1 MVIYL
6 YINIYSTFLHQQNWS
21 NTSRR
26 KSFTVFV
33 LACLFFTK
41 QKTKNDV
48 FPGVVV
54 SNMFYFHPEYILGED
69 EPILTCAYFSK
80 GVFLHFDEGH
90 TLFFFPSSQLVSR
103 RLPIHQPSFEFQDLA
118 MLTPC
123 TWSCCTGVSEFI
135 GHGEKEVPKLE
146 KMVWVARHVEKR
158 CIYIYMCWFGRSYFF
173 C

>member
-1 MVIYL
+1 M
-6 YINIYSTFLHQQNWS
+6 
-21 NTSRR
+21 
-26 KSFTVFV
+26 
-33 LACLFFTK
+33 
-41 QKTKNDV
+41 

-158 CIYIYMCWFGRSYFF
+158 CIYIYMCVGLVGLIFFVKRIIVDHMFLSLLNVILLVFHFFGRKNRIISLKI
-173 C
+173 